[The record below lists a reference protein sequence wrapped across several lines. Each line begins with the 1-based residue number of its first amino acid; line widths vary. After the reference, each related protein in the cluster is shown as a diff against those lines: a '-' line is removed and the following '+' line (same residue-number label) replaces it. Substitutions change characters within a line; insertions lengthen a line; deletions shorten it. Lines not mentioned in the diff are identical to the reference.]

1 MNTPTP
7 PTPAAPST
15 SPATGRAT
23 KASPMVALWASAF
36 VLAGLVLTQA
46 DRLIGTRAQAELVSR
61 VGGYTVLTADGGT
74 DEVLILLDHRT
85 EELFVYSIENQ
96 TSIELDQSLDVAGL
110 FRDAKIKAGGN

>member
-1 MNTPTP
+1 MSTPTP
-7 PTPAAPST
+7 TPTTTTPT
-15 SPATGRAT
+15 ERTGQ
-23 KASPMVALWASAF
+23 ASPIVALWASAF

-46 DRLIGTRAQAELVSR
+46 DRLIGTRAQAEMVSR

-96 TSIELDQSLDVAGL
+96 NNIELDQRLDVVEL
-110 FRDAKIKAGGN
+110 FRDAKAKAGGN